1 MLACRLA
8 MMAGR
13 IDFWNIPN
21 ELTSEQ
27 WQTWEAID
35 RLIGLPDKLAARLQ
49 AVQSSN
55 HVHQQLPE
63 LSHHFSV
70 EAIER
75 MEARRE
81 ATQPVRDLSDLSRFD

>member
-1 MLACRLA
+1 
-8 MMAGR
+8 MAGR
-13 IDFWNIPN
+13 LDFWNIPD

-49 AVQSSN
+49 AVETSN
-55 HVHQQLPE
+55 QLHHQLPE

-75 MEARRE
+75 MESRRE
-81 ATQPVRDLSDLSRFD
+81 AEQPVRDLSDLSRFD